1 MKTFYQNLN
10 DTSALYNQSNSK
22 FYSYIFKVSTL
33 DDIKIKFN
41 YIKKNFSDSSHICYA
56 YRLYNGMTLLDEI
69 NISDFNTD
77 ACEPRGTAGLP
88 TLNVLKK
95 NNLINSCIFTVR
107 YFGGKKLGIPGLI
120 KAYTNS
126 AQLVIKNNNLRL
138 WFPQDEIHIKYSYKI
153 ERILNKIFKKYE
165 VAILNQMF
173 NDEIFSIIN
182 LKSTKLNQ
190 FINEI
195 KTHTDAAYKI
205 INK

>member
-1 MKTFYQNLN
+1 MKAFYQNLN
-10 DTSALYNQSNSK
+10 DISALYNQSNSK
-22 FYSYIFKVSTL
+22 FYSYIFKVSSR
-33 DDIKIKFN
+33 DDINLKFN
-41 YIKKNFSDSSHICYA
+41 FMKKKYSDSSHICYA

-69 NISDFNTD
+69 NILDFNTD
-77 ACEPRGTAGLP
+77 AGEPRGTAGLP

-120 KAYTNS
+120 KAYTKS
-126 AQLVIKNNNLRL
+126 AELVIKNDNLRL

-165 VAILNQMF
+165 AVISNQMF

-195 KTHTDAAYKI
+195 KTHTDARYKI